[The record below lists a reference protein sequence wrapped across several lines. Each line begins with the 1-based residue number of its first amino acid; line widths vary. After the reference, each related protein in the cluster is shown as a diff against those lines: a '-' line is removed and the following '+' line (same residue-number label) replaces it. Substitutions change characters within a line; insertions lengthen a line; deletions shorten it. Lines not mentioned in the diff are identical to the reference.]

1 MFSSSAYLG
10 VLLALLPLPSKLYAS
25 GQHGIMLELVPS
37 VLSPRITVFSVFLVF
52 LEPERDF
59 QLMLRLYCVSL
70 YLISVRLLYGRLIM
84 NSSWISYPH
93 FWHDDLVLV
102 SSMDIERGIDMQR
115 PLVLWGMCWWWWVPI
130 WLGSWS
136 GQKGSSS
143 FSANCSEHYKVSQFE
158 FLFTLV
164 IFKLGCTGLKFLIG
178 AVACLFVGVQIMFE
192 YRYVLF
198 WDRNDNTQC
207 IISGKKKCDRACVG
221 VVDQNRG

>member
-59 QLMLRLYCVSL
+59 QLMLRFYCVSL

-102 SSMDIERGIDMQR
+102 SSTDIERGIDMQR

-143 FSANCSEHYKVSQFE
+143 FSANCSEHYKVSQFVINWVSVYLGDIQIGLYRSQVPHRGSGLP
-158 FLFTLV
+158 FCWRADHVWVSVRTL
-164 IFKLGCTGLKFLIG
+164 LG
-178 AVACLFVGVQIMFE
+178 
-192 YRYVLF
+192 
-198 WDRNDNTQC
+198 
-207 IISGKKKCDRACVG
+207 
-221 VVDQNRG
+221 